1 MITVVFG
8 NESYLFIIKSD
19 CELVLFAQGGL
30 CPQSLSSLPL
40 GGQGESA
47 MSVDKLRDSG
57 EHPQPTGFK
66 GEGYIAKSF

>member
-30 CPQSLSSLPL
+30 YPQSFKLSL
-40 GGQGESA
+40 GGQGRES
-47 MSVDKLRDSG
+47 DERR
-57 EHPQPTGFK
+57 PTMRARARSQQRGDFK

>member
-30 CPQSLSSLPL
+30 CPQSFKFAARRP
-40 GGQGESA
+40 GRE
-47 MSVDKLRDSG
+47 RD
-57 EHPQPTGFK
+57 ERR
-66 GEGYIAKSF
+66 

>member
-1 MITVVFG
+1 MITVVFS

-30 CPQSLSSLPL
+30 YPQSFKLPL
-40 GGQGESA
+40 GGQGERA

-57 EHPQPTGFK
+57 EHPQLTGFK